1 MVKGLKRLMT
11 RVAKG
16 ELTMDEA
23 LKIVGKPKKTS
34 LQDSKRVKSTT
45 LTKNHNQQKTNPGK
59 GDADGSGSP
68 AKPQSRA
75 KFKTN
80 KREVK

>member
-1 MVKGLKRLMT
+1 MDKKELKKLMT

-23 LKIVGKPKKTS
+23 RESMEKPKKTP
-34 LQDSKRVKSTT
+34 LQARKRVKSTT
-45 LTKNHNQQKTNPGK
+45 KESNV
-59 GDADGSGSP
+59 
-68 AKPQSRA
+68 

-80 KREVK
+80 RREVK